1 MRSGVALECYN
12 GKDFLNMK
20 IKKAIE
26 SMDTKKIKTIGYVLS
41 VLGFGISMVQGW
53 IEEKKQTDEISKQV
67 KEMVEKELKNG
78 K

>member
-1 MRSGVALECYN
+1 
-12 GKDFLNMK
+12 MK

-41 VLGFGISMVQGW
+41 ALGFGISMVQGW